1 MKIKCPYCGF
11 EGEPKDYY
19 LLYEAVV
26 NVALFKPMEEGRE
39 RPPLLICPK
48 CGKAFPSGEFY
59 GKVKEKL
66 RKQRI
71 S

>member
-48 CGKAFPSGEFY
+48 CGKAFPLGEFY